1 MKDELQ
7 LKLVEILT
15 AIQSAVGKS
24 ADFALEQLPDIAQQY
39 VLYGMV
45 WHTASVLWWLALL
58 VSSAWVALRFGYLSR
73 KVDGSGDWTEGR
85 VFAALF
91 GTAATV
97 ITSYIFLW
105 ELRSAMLVWFAPK
118 VWLLKEV
125 ARLLQ

>member
-15 AIQSAVGKS
+15 AIQVGVGKS

-39 VLYGMV
+39 VLYGRA
-45 WHTASVLWWLALL
+45 WHTASVLWWLAILA
-58 VSSAWVALRFGYLSR
+58 SSVWVALRFGFLS
-73 KVDGSGDWTEGR
+73 KEVNSWGKWSDGR
-85 VFAALF
+85 VAAAMS
-91 GTAATV
+91 GTGATGV
-97 ITSYIFLW
+97 SSFILLW

-125 ARLLQ
+125 AGLLQ